1 MRNQSA
7 PIIAFVLSLIL
18 AIYAVTSYIIALE
31 NQNLAN
37 RIAGDNNNSSE
48 KLINSNAEESVFYH
62 SLSGKVISISSNSD
76 LLSKSY
82 DPDKIDQAEAIFTD
96 LTIESEDGLETI
108 KVEKNN
114 PDSLGN
120 LYIIDCAQV
129 EKENCEFTEQIINAS
144 EQTLVEMRLGVFPGI
159 RLASVDELK
168 IGEHLLV
175 IVSRKETL
183 NMNDY
188 KFIIKRS

>member
-31 NQNLAN
+31 NQNLAD

-76 LLSKSY
+76 LLSKSS

-120 LYIIDCAQV
+120 LYIINCAQA

>member
-48 KLINSNAEESVFYH
+48 KLITSNAEESVFYH
-62 SLSGKVISISSNSD
+62 SLSGKVISIYSNSD
-76 LLSKSY
+76 LLSKSS

-129 EKENCEFTEQIINAS
+129 VKENCEFSEQIINAS

>member
-7 PIIAFVLSLIL
+7 PIIAFVFSVIL

-31 NQNLAN
+31 NQNLAD
-37 RIAGDNNNSSE
+37 RIAGNNNNTSE
-48 KLINSNAEESVFYH
+48 KLIYSNAEESVFYH

-76 LLSKSY
+76 LLSKNS

-175 IVSRKETL
+175 IVSRKEPL

-188 KFIIKRS
+188 KFIIMRS

>member
-7 PIIAFVLSLIL
+7 PIIAFVFSLIL

-76 LLSKSY
+76 LLSKSS

-168 IGEHLLV
+168 IGENLLV

>member
-31 NQNLAN
+31 NQNLAD

-76 LLSKSY
+76 LLSKSS

-129 EKENCEFTEQIINAS
+129 EKENCEFSEQIINAS